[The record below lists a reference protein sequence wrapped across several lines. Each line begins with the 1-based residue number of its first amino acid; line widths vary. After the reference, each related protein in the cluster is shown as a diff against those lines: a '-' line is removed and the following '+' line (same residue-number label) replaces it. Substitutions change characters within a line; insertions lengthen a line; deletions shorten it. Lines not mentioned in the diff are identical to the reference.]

1 MAPLEP
7 GQLWVMR
14 VRALAAALVLLAAAA
29 IAGQALRDEF
39 GLPRWSLVLPLAPF
53 LLYWVLVRP
62 GRAFRAWGY
71 AIDPA
76 ELQVRQGIFTQT
88 HTIVPLDRV
97 QHIDISQ
104 GPLERAFAVCR
115 LVLHTAGT
123 MHSLVVV
130 PGLARG
136 TAERI
141 RDDIRARVAQS
152 QELE

>member
-1 MAPLEP
+1 MTPLEP

-14 VRALAAALVLLAAAA
+14 VRALATALVVLAAAA
-29 IAGQALRDEF
+29 VAGQALHDEL
-39 GLPRWSLVLPLAPF
+39 GLPRWLLMLPLAPV

-88 HTIVPLDRV
+88 HTIVPLERV

-123 MHSLVVV
+123 MHSQIVV
-130 PGLARG
+130 PGLARV

-141 RDDIRARVAQS
+141 RDDIRSLVAQS
-152 QELE
+152 QDLE